1 MKDYYA
7 ILGLDS
13 DASTESVKLAYRRLA
28 REAHPDRLGDKD
40 SAAQALASS
49 RMAELNEAYAVL
61 SDSARRKEYDK
72 EFRAWQAGEQVE
84 APLAPAPVAEPAV
97 PAPPRARARPA
108 ADMHFSVVRQF
119 STQLQNELFSDKR
132 TFRWRVQP
140 LEGFDWAAQ
149 SSFLLAS
156 YYAALRGFATADP
169 SAAHKFI
176 NYASLAIEGSRSMMK
191 KNLYLFLMP
200 FQRISEP
207 DQVQALLRRFAGDG
221 AQQRGVQAL
230 FVLLDVAH
238 GRSLPCGPKIHDRRF
253 DQLLAKLGLSK

>member
-140 LEGFDWAAQ
+140 LEGFDW
-149 SSFLLAS
+149 
-156 YYAALRGFATADP
+156 
-169 SAAHKFI
+169 
-176 NYASLAIEGSRSMMK
+176 
-191 KNLYLFLMP
+191 
-200 FQRISEP
+200 
-207 DQVQALLRRFAGDG
+207 
-221 AQQRGVQAL
+221 
-230 FVLLDVAH
+230 
-238 GRSLPCGPKIHDRRF
+238 
-253 DQLLAKLGLSK
+253 